1 MPFTK
6 KAKQQL
12 KQLSLTSANKN
23 RSNHYAR
30 KKKGKVRDI
39 KKALVNGKL
48 WQRESVRK
56 VIGKTYPVLTNLH
69 MKDKHFLGYLIALLQ
84 KNI

>member
-12 KQLSLTSANKN
+12 KQLSLTSATKN

-30 KKKGKVRDI
+30 KKKGKVRDV

-48 WQRESVRK
+48 WQREVFVK
-56 VIGKTYPVLTNLH
+56 
-69 MKDKHFLGYLIALLQ
+69 
-84 KNI
+84 